1 MTKKQRVMPRH
12 LEAAPA
18 AVPQAAMMTAAYI
31 AELAAELEKMA
42 DQQGIEA
49 VADALR
55 AARIEALRF
64 SALKAA

>member
-1 MTKKQRVMPRH
+1 
-12 LEAAPA
+12 
-18 AVPQAAMMTAAYI
+18 MTAAYI

-55 AARIEALRF
+55 AARIAALRF
-64 SALKAA
+64 SALEAA